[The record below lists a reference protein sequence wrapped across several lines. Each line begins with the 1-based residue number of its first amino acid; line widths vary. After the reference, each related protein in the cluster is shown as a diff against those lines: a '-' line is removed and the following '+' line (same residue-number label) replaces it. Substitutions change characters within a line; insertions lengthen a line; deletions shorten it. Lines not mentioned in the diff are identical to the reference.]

1 MNGID
6 SQKAMG
12 LVIAV
17 IGSILLVIL
26 LGDLILKIIGG
37 LLLIKLI
44 NHGLQMQSLP
54 PLQVFILN
62 VFKQL

>member
-1 MNGID
+1 MNGLD

-12 LVIAV
+12 LIIAV
-17 IGSILLVIL
+17 IGSLLLVLL

-44 NHGLQMQSLP
+44 NHGLQMQGLP
-54 PLQVFILN
+54 PLQTSIINL
-62 VFKQL
+62 FKQL